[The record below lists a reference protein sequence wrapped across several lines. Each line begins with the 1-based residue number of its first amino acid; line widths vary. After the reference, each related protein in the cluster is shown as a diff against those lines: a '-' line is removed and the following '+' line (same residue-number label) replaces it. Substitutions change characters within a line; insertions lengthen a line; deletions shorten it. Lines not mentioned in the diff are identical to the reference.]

1 MSEHHLRAPVGW
13 PRKQRAERPIMVRD
27 IATYVDHIYVY
38 KRGDIVYET
47 LLPPWICKPETV
59 RFIVTVADL
68 FSIRFRP

>member
-1 MSEHHLRAPVGW
+1 
-13 PRKQRAERPIMVRD
+13 MVRD